1 MLKKTLLRGL
11 NLLKLSTWVTA
22 IVSVLLLLIVA
33 FFVTFPQTIK
43 TSLEERL
50 SEISGLEV
58 RVDKLSLE
66 FQDNELLLAVRGL
79 DIGAAG
85 LNPIASIDVLRW
97 DANLLALYR
106 GIEIPGHIDINELV
120 IDTSSIDEYISII
133 NTDSV
138 FSNLGL
144 SGILALQTLSVNS
157 TVLIGDESVQLAPI
171 ELKRNKEKI
180 IVSMENQPL
189 ITDSEMPKLGNTVNI
204 KTSIDVARAR
214 ADRVA
219 VIPFTIKNEDF
230 NLSAQLKIFSQ
241 QDKVYLEF
249 QSYIDQIDVTKINQ
263 NIPEVLANTQSTIW
277 LDKVITEGMLTD
289 IMLTTRFNI
298 SGELETPNT
307 KFSANLKDAK
317 LNVNSGWT
325 PITDLNAKV
334 TFSNDYVNIT
344 GKNAKLDVINLS
356 YFNISTR
363 NFNKPEAQLVLNG
376 RFNSDSETIS
386 QFIKQSPVPV
396 RVKDYLN
403 EFELSGDIWGNVTI
417 VAPFQQDTKKK
428 FEVDFDMYVTDNTLS
443 LFDEKF
449 AVKQYNSQ
457 ISYHDGFIQTKGK
470 GEIGGE
476 LFELALNPNDWI
488 DNKSSKLRVKMSH
501 TDDNID
507 AYISKKTRNEWH
519 TQIESKDLQVSVDLS
534 LPDGGPSIAKLSG
547 LNITSIDEINS
558 SWKISPENFPSFH
571 LISKDA
577 VVNGKRVPNLEADL
591 ISHGPV
597 MEISNLIFENIGLSE
612 EDLIFNGNWLD
623 GKTALRAN
631 ASHQNLSDFLVK
643 FGVDEPVSGGAFTA
657 DVRLFCD
664 CNPWEATLPKI
675 SGFMAT
681 DIEEG
686 VFTNQ
691 DPSFFKL
698 LSFINLESIASRM
711 KMSRSELRE
720 QGFVYDRINVK
731 LLVNNGKAKVD
742 YFQVESE
749 ESDIELTGYVDLI
762 EREYNLAANV
772 QPSIADTIPL
782 ATYLAG
788 GGLAGFGVWA
798 ADKMLFGGEI
808 ISSLFDN
815 VIEITFVIT
824 GPWSEPVIEKLDGVK
839 VL

>member
-11 NLLKLSTWVTA
+11 NLLKLSTWLTA
-22 IVSVLLLLIVA
+22 IVSVLLLLTVA

-58 RVDKLSLE
+58 SVDKLSLE

-79 DIGAAG
+79 DIGTAG

-106 GIEIPGHIDINELV
+106 GIDIPGHIDINELV

-180 IVSMENQPL
+180 MLSMENQPL
-189 ITDSEMPKLGNTVNI
+189 VTDSEMPKLSNTVNI
-204 KTSIDVARAR
+204 KTSIDVARAS

-230 NLSAQLKIFSQ
+230 NLSAQLKIFSE

-263 NIPEVLANTQSTIW
+263 NIPEALANTQSTIW
-277 LDKVITEGMLTD
+277 LDKVITEGVLTD

-298 SGELETPNT
+298 SGDLEDPNT
-307 KFSANLKDAK
+307 KFSANLKEAK
-317 LNVNSGWT
+317 LNVNSGWA

-344 GKNAKLDVINLS
+344 GKNAKLDKINLS
-356 YFNISTR
+356 YLNISTR
-363 NFNKPEAQLVLNG
+363 NFNKPEAKLVLNG

-386 QFIKQSPVPV
+386 QFIYQSPVPV

-417 VAPFQQDTKKK
+417 IAPFQQDANKKI
-428 FEVDFDMYVTDNTLS
+428 EVDFDMYVTDNTLS

-449 AVKQYNSQ
+449 SVKQYNSQ
-457 ISYHDGFIQTKGK
+457 ISYHDGLIQTNGR
-470 GEIGGE
+470 GVIGGK
-476 LFELALNPNDWI
+476 LFELALNPSDWI
-488 DNKSSKLRVKMSH
+488 DNNSSILRVKMSH
-501 TDDNID
+501 IDSDID
-507 AYISKKTRNEWH
+507 AYISKKTGDEWH
-519 TQIESKDLQVSVDLS
+519 TQIESKNLQTGINLS
-534 LPDGGPSIAKLSG
+534 FSDDGPSIVELSD
-547 LNITSIDEINS
+547 LNIASIEEINS
-558 SWKISPENFPSFH
+558 PWNISPENFPSFH

-577 VVNGKRVPNLEADL
+577 VINGKPIPNLEADL
-591 ISHGPV
+591 ISHGTV
-597 MEISNLIFENIGLSE
+597 MEINTLVFENVGLSE
-612 EDLIFNGNWLD
+612 EDLIFNGNWLN
-623 GKTALRAN
+623 GKTVLRAN

-664 CNPWEATLPKI
+664 CNPWEVTVPKI
-675 SGFMAT
+675 SGFAIS

-698 LSFINLESIASRM
+698 LSFINLESIANRM
-711 KMSRSELRE
+711 RMSRNDLRE
-720 QGFVYDRINVK
+720 QGFVYDQINVK
-731 LLVNNGKAKVD
+731 LFINNGKAIVD

-749 ESDIELTGYVDLI
+749 ESDIEITGYVDLI
-762 EREYNLAANV
+762 KRNYNLAANV

-808 ISSLFDN
+808 IGSLFDN
-815 VIEITFVIT
+815 VLEFTYVIT

>member
-11 NLLKLSTWVTA
+11 NLLKLSTWLTA
-22 IVSVLLLLIVA
+22 IVSVLLLLTVA
-33 FFVTFPQTIK
+33 FFVAFPQTIK

-58 RVDKLSLE
+58 SVDKLSLE

-79 DIGAAG
+79 DIGTAG

-106 GIEIPGHIDINELV
+106 GIDIPGHIDINELI

-133 NTDSV
+133 NTDSI

-180 IVSMENQPL
+180 MLSMENQPL
-189 ITDSEMPKLGNTVNI
+189 VTDSEMPKLSNTVNI
-204 KTSIDVARAR
+204 KTSIDVARAS

-230 NLSAQLKIFSQ
+230 NLSAQLKIFSE

-263 NIPEVLANTQSTIW
+263 NIPEALANTQSTIW
-277 LDKVITEGMLTD
+277 LDKVITEGVLTD

-298 SGELETPNT
+298 SGDLEDPNT
-307 KFSANLKDAK
+307 KFSANLKEAK
-317 LNVNSGWT
+317 LNVKSGWA

-344 GKNAKLDVINLS
+344 GKNAKLDKINLS
-356 YFNISTR
+356 YLNISTH
-363 NFNKPEAQLVLNG
+363 NFNKPEAKLVLNG

-386 QFIKQSPVPV
+386 QFIYQSPVPV
-396 RVKDYLN
+396 RVKDYLT

-417 VAPFQQDTKKK
+417 IAPFQQDANKKI
-428 FEVDFDMYVTDNTLS
+428 EVDFDMYVTDNTLS

-449 AVKQYNSQ
+449 SVKQYNSQ
-457 ISYHDGFIQTKGK
+457 ISYHDGLIQTNGR
-470 GEIGGE
+470 GVIGGK
-476 LFELALNPNDWI
+476 LFELALNPSDWI
-488 DNKSSKLRVKMSH
+488 DNNSSILRVKMSH
-501 TDDNID
+501 IDSDID
-507 AYISKKTRNEWH
+507 AYISKKTGDEWH
-519 TQIESKDLQVSVDLS
+519 TQIESKNLQVGVDIALH
-534 LPDGGPSIAKLSG
+534 DDGPSIVKLND
-547 LNITSIDEINS
+547 LNITSIEEINS
-558 SWKISPENFPSFH
+558 PWHISPENFPSFH

-577 VVNGKRVPNLEADL
+577 VINGKPIPNLEANL
-591 ISHGPV
+591 ISHGTV
-597 MEISNLIFENIGLSE
+597 MEINTLVFENVGLSE
-612 EDLIFNGNWLD
+612 EDLIFNGNWLN

-664 CNPWEATLPKI
+664 CNPWEVTVPKI
-675 SGFMAT
+675 SGFAIS

-698 LSFINLESIASRM
+698 LSFINLESIANRM
-711 KMSRSELRE
+711 RMSRNDLRE

-731 LLVNNGKAKVD
+731 LFVNNGKANVD

-762 EREYNLAANV
+762 KRNYNLAANV

-808 ISSLFDN
+808 IGSLFDN
-815 VIEITFVIT
+815 ILEFTYVIT

-839 VL
+839 AL

>member
-1 MLKKTLLRGL
+1 
-11 NLLKLSTWVTA
+11 LKLSTWLTA
-22 IVSVLLLLIVA
+22 IVSVLLLLTVA
-33 FFVTFPQTIK
+33 FFVAFPQTIK

-58 RVDKLSLE
+58 SVDKLSLE

-79 DIGAAG
+79 DIGTAG

-106 GIEIPGHIDINELV
+106 GIDIPGHIDINELI

-133 NTDSV
+133 NTDSI

-180 IVSMENQPL
+180 MLSMENQPL
-189 ITDSEMPKLGNTVNI
+189 VTDSEMPKLSNTVNI
-204 KTSIDVARAR
+204 KTSIDVARAS

-230 NLSAQLKIFSQ
+230 NLSAQLKIFSE

-263 NIPEVLANTQSTIW
+263 NIPEALANTQSTIW
-277 LDKVITEGMLTD
+277 LDKVITEGVLTD

-298 SGELETPNT
+298 SGDLEDPNT
-307 KFSANLKDAK
+307 KFSANLKEAK
-317 LNVNSGWT
+317 LNVNSGWA

-344 GKNAKLDVINLS
+344 GKNAKLDKINLS
-356 YFNISTR
+356 YLNISTH
-363 NFNKPEAQLVLNG
+363 NFNKPEAKLVLNG

-386 QFIKQSPVPV
+386 QFIYQSPVPV

-417 VAPFQQDTKKK
+417 IAPFQQDANKKI
-428 FEVDFDMYVTDNTLS
+428 EVDFDMYVTDNTLS

-449 AVKQYNSQ
+449 FVKQYNSQ
-457 ISYHDGFIQTKGK
+457 ISYHDRLIQTNGR
-470 GEIGGE
+470 GVIGGK
-476 LFELALNPNDWI
+476 LFELALNPSDWI
-488 DNKSSKLRVKMSH
+488 DNNSSILRVKMSH
-501 TDDNID
+501 IDSDID
-507 AYISKKTRNEWH
+507 AYISKKTGDEWH
-519 TQIESKDLQVSVDLS
+519 TQIESKNLQVGVDIALH
-534 LPDGGPSIAKLSG
+534 DDGPSIVKLND
-547 LNITSIDEINS
+547 LNITSIEEINS
-558 SWKISPENFPSFH
+558 PWHISPENFPSFH

-577 VVNGKRVPNLEADL
+577 VVNGKPIPNLEANL
-591 ISHGPV
+591 ISHGTV
-597 MEISNLIFENIGLSE
+597 MEINTLVFENVGLSE
-612 EDLIFNGNWLD
+612 EDLIFNGNWLN
-623 GKTALRAN
+623 GKTVLRAN

-675 SGFMAT
+675 SGFAIS

-698 LSFINLESIASRM
+698 LSFINLESIANRM
-711 KMSRSELRE
+711 KMSRNELRE

-731 LLVNNGKAKVD
+731 LFVNNGKANVD

-762 EREYNLAANV
+762 KRDYNLAANV

-808 ISSLFDN
+808 IGSLFDN
-815 VIEITFVIT
+815 ILEFTYVIT

>member
-11 NLLKLSTWVTA
+11 NLLKLSTWITA
-22 IVSVLLLLIVA
+22 IVSMLLLLIVA
-33 FFVTFPQTIK
+33 FLITFPQTIK
-43 TSLEERL
+43 TSLEEKL

-58 RVDKLSLE
+58 SVEKLSLE

-85 LNPIASIDVLRW
+85 LSPIASIDILRW

-138 FSNLGL
+138 LSNLGL

-180 IVSMENQPL
+180 LLSMEDQPL

-204 KTSIDVARAR
+204 QTSIDVARAR

-230 NLSAQLKIFSQ
+230 NLSAQLKIFTQ

-263 NIPEVLANTQSTIW
+263 NIPEALANTQTTIW

-363 NFNKPEAQLVLNG
+363 NFNKPEAQLVLDG
-376 RFNSDSETIS
+376 RFNSDSEIIS

-396 RVKDYLN
+396 RIKDYLN
-403 EFELSGDIWGNVTI
+403 EFKLSGDVWGNVNI
-417 VAPFQQDTKKK
+417 VAPLQQDTTKK
-428 FEVDFDMYVTDNTLS
+428 FKVDFDMYVTNNTLR

-449 AVKQYNSQ
+449 DIKQYNSQ
-457 ISYHDGFIQTKGK
+457 ISYHDGVIQTKGK

-476 LFELALNPNDWI
+476 LFELVLNPNDWI
-488 DNKSSKLRVKMSH
+488 DNKSSTLRVKMSH
-501 TDDNID
+501 TDNNID
-507 AYISKKTRNEWH
+507 AYISKKAQNEWH
-519 TQIESKDLQVSVDLS
+519 TQIQSQDLQVSVDFS
-534 LPDGGPSIAKLSG
+534 LRDAGPSIVKLSG

-558 SWKISPENFPSFH
+558 PWEISPEHFPSFH

-577 VVNGKRVPNLEADL
+577 VVNGKPVPNLEADL

-597 MEISNLIFENIGLSE
+597 MEINNLVFENVGLSE
-612 EDLIFNGNWLD
+612 EDLVFNGNWLE
-623 GKTALRAN
+623 GRTAIRAN

-643 FGVDEPVSGGAFTA
+643 FGVNEPVSGGAFTA

-681 DIEEG
+681 DIKEG

-711 KMSRSELRE
+711 RMSRSDLRE

-749 ESDIELTGYVDLI
+749 ESDIELTGFVDLI
-762 EREYNLAANV
+762 EHDYNLAANV

-808 ISSLFDN
+808 INSLFDN

-824 GPWSEPVIEKLDGVK
+824 GPWSEPIIEKLDGVK

>member
-1 MLKKTLLRGL
+1 
-11 NLLKLSTWVTA
+11 LKLSTWITA
-22 IVSVLLLLIVA
+22 IVSVLLLLTVA
-33 FFVTFPQTIK
+33 FFITFPQTIK
-43 TSLEERL
+43 TSLEDRL

-66 FQDNELLLAVRGL
+66 FQDNELLLVVRGL
-79 DIGAAG
+79 DIGSAG

-157 TVLIGDESVQLAPI
+157 TLLIGDESVQLAPI

-443 LFDEKF
+443 LFDKKF

-457 ISYHDGFIQTKGK
+457 ISYHNGFIQTKGK

-476 LFELALNPNDWI
+476 LFKLALNPNDWI
-488 DNKSSKLRVKMSH
+488 DNQSSKLRVKMSH

-534 LPDGGPSIAKLSG
+534 LRDGGPSIVKLSG

-558 SWKISPENFPSFH
+558 PWKIAPENFPSFH

-577 VVNGKRVPNLEADL
+577 VVNGKPIPNLEADL

-597 MEISNLIFENIGLSE
+597 MEINNLIFENVGVSE
-612 EDLIFNGNWLD
+612 QDLIFNGSWLD
-623 GKTALRAN
+623 GRTALRAN
-631 ASHQNLSDFLVK
+631 ASHRNLSDFLVK

-664 CNPWEATLPKI
+664 CNPWEATVPKI
-675 SGFMAT
+675 SGFMTT

-686 VFTNQ
+686 VFTSQ

-698 LSFINLESIASRM
+698 LSFINLESIANRM
-711 KMSRSELRE
+711 RMSRSELRE
-720 QGFVYDRINVK
+720 QGFVYDRIKVK
-731 LLVNNGKAKVD
+731 LLVKNGMAKVD

-762 EREYNLAANV
+762 ERDYNLAANV
-772 QPSIADTIPL
+772 QPSIANTIPL

-808 ISSLFDN
+808 IGSLFDN
-815 VIEITFVIT
+815 IVEITYIIT
-824 GPWSEPVIEKLDGVK
+824 GPWSEPVIKKLDGVK